1 MKTIVEQ
8 LSTYKSV
15 HLDASNVKTHFIG
28 VPTIIWS
35 IFVWF
40 SMLRFHVGDTGI
52 EFSFG
57 LAFAAVVLVYYVMLH
72 IGLAMCMVLFIIPV
86 MYSADIIA
94 QLPYGGW
101 IALGVF
107 VIGWVFQLVGH
118 KYEKAKPA
126 FIDDLNQ
133 LLIGPLFLMA
143 EILFSLGLF
152 KAMNQEIT
160 GRAVELRQQFD
171 AKKMAKS

>member
-15 HLDASNVKTHFIG
+15 HLDADNIKTHFIG

-40 SMLRFHVGDTGI
+40 SMLRFPVGETGM
-52 EFSFG
+52 ELSFG
-57 LAFAAVVLVYYVMLH
+57 YVFAAVVLIYYVLLH
-72 IGLAMCMVLFIIPV
+72 LGLAIGMVLFIAPV
-86 MYSADIIA
+86 IYSANLVA
-94 QLPYGGW
+94 QTLYGGW
-101 IALGVF
+101 IALAVF
-107 VIGWVFQLVGH
+107 VFGWVFQLVGH
-118 KYEKAKPA
+118 KFEKAKPA

-143 EILFSLGLF
+143 EIFFALGLL
-152 KAMNQEIT
+152 KNLENEIT
-160 GRAVELRQQFD
+160 GKAIAIRQQFD
-171 AKKMAKS
+171 EAKEAKS

>member
-15 HLDASNVKTHFIG
+15 HLDANNIKTHFIG
-28 VPTIIWS
+28 IPTIIWS

-40 SMLRFHVGDTGI
+40 SMLRFSIGETSI
-52 EFSFG
+52 EFTFG
-57 LAFAAVVLVYYVMLH
+57 YAFAAVVLVYYVMLH
-72 IGLAMCMVLFIIPV
+72 LGLAVGMVLFIIPV
-86 MYSADIIA
+86 MYSADLVA
-94 QLPYGGW
+94 QMPYGGW

-107 VIGWVFQLVGH
+107 IFGWILQLVGH

-133 LLIGPLFLMA
+133 MLIGPLFLMA
-143 EILFSLGLF
+143 EIFFALGLL
-152 KAMNQEIT
+152 KTMNKEIT
-160 GRAVELRQQFD
+160 GKAVELRQQFE
-171 AKKMAKS
+171 AKKTAQS